1 MIERRRVESRISLV
15 FRSGTQC
22 RTLAYLLL
30 SLLFM
35 MSTRILFTLSTLF
48 LSITAAACSAPSLPP
63 DLASPDDSSEE
74 GEEGGEEREKPSSSS
89 PSSSSEVRID
99 LGTVAAGTEVS
110 FDIPA
115 GTIGF
120 TIIADARAAGQ
131 DDFIGI
137 EELRDPSRE
146 AFVTDFRDTKN
157 ADSRV
162 LAGSSGAGVGVLVFP
177 LIGDRAAQVRTGKW
191 TTKLG
196 GSTRVANAPKGTV
209 SKWSGQ
215 VHGVV
220 ILQKTSDATFKG
232 GKLDLDLYVPD
243 GLRVFGSSGASH
255 TVNATSAPSDPD
267 LKDRIDRTF
276 GLYQRL
282 YGIGRGDV
290 RWHRVASSVAAIA
303 GQGELDAANV
313 LADAPQARPAGQV
326 VFTNRLEP
334 DGEGEGEISGISSC
348 LPGAIGIPGTKCSA
362 VVVSLRGSLAWED
375 AATIVHELGHFIGLE
390 HTTEFGGGFDT
401 LADTP
406 ECASTGKSDLT
417 RCPDFDNLMFPTTSL
432 SSQER
437 TVTVSAVQRRIMQ
450 ASPLYRS
457 M

>member
-1 MIERRRVESRISLV
+1 M
-15 FRSGTQC
+15 
-22 RTLAYLLL
+22 AYLLL
-30 SLLFM
+30 LLLVM
-35 MSTRILFTLSTLF
+35 MSNRILFAVSSLI
-48 LSITAAACSAPSLPP
+48 LSISTAACSAAPIPS
-63 DLASPDDSSEE
+63 DLSAPEGSSEGE
-74 GEEGGEEREKPSSSS
+74 DADEEGDKGTGSNAPGASSST
-89 PSSSSEVRID
+89 RID

-110 FDIPA
+110 FDVPA
-115 GTIGF
+115 GTLGF
-120 TIIADARAAGQ
+120 TIVADARVGQ

-146 AFVTDFRDTKN
+146 ELVTDFRDAKN
-157 ADSRV
+157 ADARV
-162 LAGSSGAGVGVLVFP
+162 LSGPSGAGVGVLAFP
-177 LIGDRAAQVRTGKW
+177 LVGDSAAPVRAGRW

-209 SKWSGQ
+209 SKWTGR

-220 ILQKTSDATFKG
+220 ILQRSSDATFRG

-243 GLRVFGSSGASH
+243 GLRMYGASGAPH
-255 TVNATSAPSDPD
+255 TIDATTAGADPD
-267 LKDRIDRTF
+267 MKDRIDRTY

-290 RWHRVASSVAAIA
+290 RFHRVSSSVAAIA
-303 GQGELDAANV
+303 GQEQLDVANT
-313 LADAPQARPAGQV
+313 LATAPQARPAAQV

-334 DGEGEGEISGISSC
+334 DGQGEGEISGISSC
-348 LPGAIGIPGTKCSA
+348 LPGAIGVPGTKCSA
-362 VVVSLRGSLAWED
+362 VVVAIRGSAAWED

-401 LADTP
+401 LSDTP
-406 ECASTGKSDLT
+406 ECTSTGKADLT
-417 RCPDFDNLMFPTTSL
+417 RCPDYDNLMFPTTSV
-432 SSQER
+432 SSGER
-437 TVTVSAVQRRIMQ
+437 AVTVSAAQRRIMQ